1 MKSKSDKEREQ
12 IDNIIQKNVHEINNF
27 MICDKLFGA
36 YIHCIN
42 EYTIN
47 HADCEKICNVLDNIK
62 ICNIRT
68 K

>member
-1 MKSKSDKEREQ
+1 MKSEQ
-12 IDNIIQKNVHEINNF
+12 EQLLPLESESSKNELNKF
-27 MICDKLFGA
+27 MICDKIFGA

-42 EYTIN
+42 EFTVKN
-47 HADCEKICNVLDNIK
+47 KDCEKISNVLDNIK